1 MSRWT
6 RPGSSSSRLPMWS
19 ASQQATSTAV
29 ALISTVRLPA
39 SCHPRR
45 HRSQMVVAI

>member
-1 MSRWT
+1 
-6 RPGSSSSRLPMWS
+6 MWS